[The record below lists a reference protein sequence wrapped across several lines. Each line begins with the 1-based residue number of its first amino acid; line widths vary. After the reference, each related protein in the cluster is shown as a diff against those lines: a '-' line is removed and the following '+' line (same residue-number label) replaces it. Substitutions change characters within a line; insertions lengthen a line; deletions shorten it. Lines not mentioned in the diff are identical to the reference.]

1 MKKIIIILL
10 SSFLFTSCQ
19 GAKDAFSLKKKNSTD
34 EFLVEKKNPL
44 VMPPDFDKLPLP
56 ENTEDLQNLSE
67 EDSIESLIGAN
78 KKKSSEEKQSNS
90 QSSSIEKLILDEI
103 N

>member
-1 MKKIIIILL
+1 MKKLIKISIILL
-10 SSFLFTSCQ
+10 FITSCQ
-19 GAKDAFSLKKKNSTD
+19 SAKDAFTLKKTNSTD

-56 ENTEDLQNLSE
+56 KNVQNNENLSNEESIEDLISSDKKVL
-67 EDSIESLIGAN
+67 
-78 KKKSSEEKQSNS
+78 KKKGKDS